1 MCPDLIKKTARTMKK
16 GDMSLIRL
24 ISVSGIKKDASAVQ
38 EKEVSAV
45 AVKKGVVTL
54 ATEAIPQEGRI
65 GLRPEDVR
73 KRKSITGEVLRMI
86 AHQKRTGEGRPV
98 EDVDRGRE
106 TMIVIGIT
114 QDVGLI
120 IGVAT
125 NAVPSFITR
134 TVTQTLRESIGH
146 AGEEKK
152 RGVIQ

>member
-1 MCPDLIKKTARTMKK
+1 MKK

-24 ISVSGIKKDASAVQ
+24 ITVSGIKKDASAVQ

-45 AVKKGVVTL
+45 AVKKGVITL
-54 ATEAIPQEGRI
+54 VTEAIPQKGRI

-73 KRKSITGEVLRMI
+73 KRKSITGGEVVRMI
-86 AHQKRTGEGRPV
+86 AYQKRTGEGRPV
-98 EDVDRGRE
+98 EDVDKGRE

-114 QDVGLI
+114 QDVALI

-125 NAVPSFITR
+125 NAGPSFITR

-152 RGVIQ
+152 RGVIQRNSLRT